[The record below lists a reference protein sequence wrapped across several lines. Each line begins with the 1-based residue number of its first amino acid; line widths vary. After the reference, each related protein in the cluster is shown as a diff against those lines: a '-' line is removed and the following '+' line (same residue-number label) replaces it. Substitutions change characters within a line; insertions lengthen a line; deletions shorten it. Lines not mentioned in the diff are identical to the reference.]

1 LTESTRDIKRHIKG
15 INSIKQITKAMEL
28 VASARLKRAR
38 DRMEK
43 ARPYYNTVYDSIM
56 EVLNQVGNIDHPY
69 LKVRDVKKSLYIV
82 VTADRGLAGGFN
94 SNINRLVESEIK
106 DNKENVSLITVG
118 TKARDYFRKREYN
131 ILSDLVGMTE
141 NPTFG
146 HARSIANIA
155 LEAYRQEE
163 VDEVKIV
170 YTEFVSTI
178 TQKPKVIKLL
188 PSDSL
193 KADEK
198 REKRAIVEFE
208 PSSDEVL
215 DYLIPKYIQSV
226 VYGALIESSCS
237 QQGARMTAMKN
248 ATDNA
253 EEMIDD
259 LQLTYNKAR
268 QAAITTEITEIVT
281 GAEALK

>member
-1 LTESTRDIKRHIKG
+1 LAESTRDIKRHIKG

-38 DRMEK
+38 DRLQMT
-43 ARPYYNTVYDSIM
+43 RPYYNTVYESIM
-56 EVLNQVGNIDHPY
+56 EVLNQVGNVDHPY
-69 LKVRDVKKSLYIV
+69 LKVRDVKNSLYIV

-106 DNKENVSLITVG
+106 DNKDNVSLIVVG
-118 TKARDYFRKREYN
+118 TKGRDYFKKRDYN
-131 ILSDLVGMTE
+131 IVADFVGMTE
-141 NPTFG
+141 NPSFA
-146 HARSIANIA
+146 HARNIANIV
-155 LEAYRQEE
+155 LEAYRQGQ

-170 YTEFVSTI
+170 YTEFISTI
-178 TQKPKVIKLL
+178 TQKPKVLKLL

-193 KADEK
+193 KAEGK

-226 VYGALIESSCS
+226 VYGALVESACS

-253 EEMIDD
+253 EEMIDN

-268 QAAITTEITEIVT
+268 QAAITTEITEIVS